1 MTDEQHSGFFA
12 KHPRDSFIAQEAGE
26 GNVMVRTREGDLGD
40 FLDNCFLVIVSGFK
54 KSDSRHGIFWY
65 MIISSSSYLNIC
77 YLMLFVGM
85 LLFDPFFLKRKDT
98 VTFDSKKLLAP
109 FRMLKIP

>member
-1 MTDEQHSGFFA
+1 
-12 KHPRDSFIAQEAGE
+12 
-26 GNVMVRTREGDLGD
+26 MVRTREGDLGD